1 VYFSAGIVQLNVN
14 NSEYPTLCLQQLDSR
29 FYNVMSVNYLQC
41 VLWLTLSEWCP
52 YKYTTLLETPL
63 TKTDMWV

>member
-1 VYFSAGIVQLNVN
+1 MFLLHRRYINWPCEHACVYFSAGIVQLNVN

-41 VLWLTLSEWCP
+41 VL
-52 YKYTTLLETPL
+52 
-63 TKTDMWV
+63 